1 MYIFILFENWIFAK
15 KKITLFENN
24 KNFQLLKLISIFIKY
39 WKKN

>member
-15 KKITLFENN
+15 KKITFENN